1 MLGIAAR
8 MMLGAVG
15 PVTVLGALAAGLAAP
30 TAVAAARTGGSSV
43 SVPAGSAVAAASARR
58 EQHICRCSYFDSDL
72 FTADASAEQERALN
86 TGPGPN
92 YNASFS
98 YDGRWIVFTSERFG
112 SADVFRVH
120 PDGSG
125 LERLTDSAA
134 DDDQGALS
142 PDGKT
147 LAFVSTRD
155 GGIANIWLLDLGTR
169 ESVNVT
175 RSQSGNF
182 RPSWS
187 PDGQWLAFS
196 SDREAHTARR
206 TEPNESLTWEL
217 MQSTAVYLM
226 RPDGS
231 GVRRI
236 SPQNRFAGSPKWA
249 QGGHILLYYR
259 TTGDRA
265 TGGTSSGTGIFS
277 MNLDSGK
284 EHGLSDSQ
292 FRRFSPQSLPGGVV
306 GYMEYQL
313 DMHQRIIWAGLAYT
327 SGDRSGP
334 LTGSDPSW
342 SPDGAEV
349 VYHREAP
356 NARSTLPGVSA
367 TTP

>member
-1 MLGIAAR
+1 MLGIGAR
-8 MMLGAVG
+8 
-15 PVTVLGALAAGLAAP
+15 TVLGVVGRATALAALAAGLAGP
-30 TAVAAARTGGSSV
+30 TAMAAARPGGATV
-43 SVPAGSAVAAASARR
+43 APAAPVHR
-58 EQHICRCSYFDSDL
+58 EQHICRCSYLESDL
-72 FTADASAEQERALN
+72 FIADASAEQERALN

-98 YDGRWIVFTSERFG
+98 SDGHWIVFTSERFG

-125 LERLTDSAA
+125 LERLTDNAA

-155 GGIANIWLLDLGTR
+155 AGIANIWVLDLTTR

-206 TEPNESLTWEL
+206 TEPNESVTWEL
-217 MQSTAVYLM
+217 MQSTAVYVM
-226 RPDGS
+226 RADGS
-231 GVRRI
+231 ALRRI

-249 QGGHILLYYR
+249 PAGRTLVYYR

-265 TGGTSSGTGIFS
+265 TGGTSFGTEIFS
-277 MNLDSGK
+277 MEVDSGK
-284 EHGLSDSQ
+284 ERGLSDNQ

-306 GYMEYQL
+306 GYMEFQL

-334 LTGSDPSW
+334 LSGSDPSW
-342 SPDGAEV
+342 SPDGSEV
-349 VYHREAP
+349 VYHRETRMGRCLTA
-356 NARSTLPGVSA
+356 ARFCHRRYTQVP
-367 TTP
+367 PR